1 MKLAYRILSLVQLTG
16 TAGLGYNHLFFA
28 HELAVVDGDHG
39 GVEAEDLSVLF
50 AAMIFI
56 GFLRIFM
63 KYMNGN
69 RLNKEYMNFYFKSVN
84 YSVVLDVVS
93 IIVFMDYI
101 LFDFVFP

>member
-1 MKLAYRILSLVQLTG
+1 MKLAYRILSLVQLVG

-28 HELAVVDGDHG
+28 HELVVADDDRG
-39 GVEAEDLSVLF
+39 GEKAEALSVLYAVMVF
-50 AAMIFI
+50 V

-63 KYMNGN
+63 RYMNKN
-69 RLNKEYMNFYFKSVN
+69 ESNKEYMNFYFKSIN